1 MDSVYALF
9 VIGIILLLME
19 GKTIP
24 AYFVYG
30 IGILVKPQVL
40 IFTPILLCGIWE
52 HVFAKDFSLPN
63 LLDLLTMAQTPF
75 LGCGQLCRDLHGFRC
90 HLQILNAVFNQRPW
104 VFVLHWDLQI
114 L

>member
-1 MDSVYALF
+1 MKQFDGDKRLIKS
-9 VIGIILLLME
+9 LLLNS
-19 GKTIP
+19 ID
-24 AYFVYG
+24 
-30 IGILVKPQVL
+30 
-40 IFTPILLCGIWE
+40 
-52 HVFAKDFSLPN
+52 VFAKDFSLPN

-90 HLQILNAVFNQRPW
+90 HLQILNAVFNQRPC